1 MTDADRER
9 MEAELRRVNE
19 QSEQQRQVRGG

>member
-1 MTDADRER
+1 MTDADRKR

-19 QSEQQRQVRGG
+19 QSEQQGRVRGG